1 MPKLVY
7 SLVMVSFL
15 AVIMM
20 GTLLI
25 YRVGTKHPKT
35 GGYNW
40 KIRHRKVQDVQRT
53 VFPKGRYQ
61 HELKYIE
68 NSIDNEKQKVTH
80 YFADGHQNNK

>member
-1 MPKLVY
+1 MI
-7 SLVMVSFL
+7 SFL
-15 AVIMM
+15 VFIMI

-25 YRVGTKHPKT
+25 YRVGIRRPKN

-40 KIRHRKVQDVQRT
+40 KIRHRRVQDVQRT

-68 NSIDNEKQKVTH
+68 TSLDNEKEKVTH
-80 YFADGHQNNK
+80 YFTDEHQNKK